1 LETIS
6 PDGAGSFGPLVGDI
20 CQDAFGLELM
30 PWQVHFLDRA
40 LSFNDA
46 GELVHRSALGSV
58 ARQNGKSI
66 ILKSVILFWLLEMP
80 KIRGEKQTIVSVA
93 HRLDLAVMVFDDLAD
108 ILENKY
114 NATVS
119 RSYGRNKVTMPDG
132 TTWWIKAAKHNAGHG
147 MSIDLLIVDELF
159 DVDAEVVEGGLMPA
173 QRARKNPFALFMSTA
188 GTEASV
194 LFQRWREHGLRA
206 IDSNQPTV
214 NYMAEWSPPP
224 HVDPMAP
231 SSWTWGNPAIGHTLT
246 LDTLQQESE
255 NPDRA
260 SFLRASLNLWVT
272 VARGWIAPG
281 RWPELEHRGPIPMG
295 GIIAIEASLDDS
307 RYAAV
312 RAVNLPD
319 GRTVCTIA
327 FVVDTIGELYD
338 KLADAAADP
347 SVRFAM
353 SPTIDAIC
361 PPNLERRRVI
371 VGYAELGKLTP
382 VVRDLINQGRLLHTG
397 ETMLAEHVQR
407 AVAVKTQNTLVL
419 SSQRSPGP
427 IELARCMV
435 WAAGMVARPAQ
446 SGRPMIVTV

>member
-1 LETIS
+1 
-6 PDGAGSFGPLVGDI
+6 
-20 CQDAFGLELM
+20 
-30 PWQVHFLDRA
+30 
-40 LSFNDA
+40 
-46 GELVHRSALGSV
+46 
-58 ARQNGKSI
+58 
-66 ILKSVILFWLLEMP
+66 
-80 KIRGEKQTIVSVA
+80 
-93 HRLDLAVMVFDDLAD
+93 
-108 ILENKY
+108 
-114 NATVS
+114 
-119 RSYGRNKVTMPDG
+119 
-132 TTWWIKAAKHNAGHG
+132 
-147 MSIDLLIVDELF
+147 
-159 DVDAEVVEGGLMPA
+159 
-173 QRARKNPFALFMSTA
+173 MSTA

-206 IDSNQPTV
+206 IDSGQPTV

-246 LDTLQQESE
+246 LETLQQESE

-338 KLADAAADP
+338 KLAEVAADP

-353 SPTIDAIC
+353 SPSIDAIC

-446 SGRPMIVTV
+446 SGRPMIVSV